1 MSSELTNMTDD
12 IPNQAPDST
21 ASLKVGR
28 IQFERGNS
36 YSQID
41 ETDGAFTF
49 RTNNIQL
56 KLTTDKFECL
66 SKFKFDGKLSV
77 SKVTS
82 GEVGQ
87 WVLWN
92 IDMFDPGKIS
102 PWMPGNISSCGRSV
116 DFFLGGPCKL
126 SKGRVNRFYFGI
138 PQHSEIRLTGR
149 VHFFDQWNGETLS
162 LKVDNNVVW
171 SRKCNSASPD
181 MAPSEPHNWC
191 PTLSNADCVRF
202 GIDSCGQEYPDRIS
216 VHYDVS
222 MRHSGGS
229 MAVEFS
235 SSLET
240 DPCEASWGIDDVAV
254 YIR

>member
-1 MSSELTNMTDD
+1 MLVCWNLRRIRLALACLSLCAAAQLEFLSAA
-12 IPNQAPDST
+12 NQLPDST
-21 ASLKVGR
+21 ASLNVGR

-56 KLTTDKFECL
+56 KLTPDTFECL
-66 SKFKFDGKLSV
+66 SKFKFDGTLSV
-77 SKVTS
+77 NKVTS
-82 GEVGQ
+82 GDVGQ

-92 IDMFDPGKIS
+92 IDMFDPSKIS
-102 PWMPGNISSCGRSV
+102 PWMPGHISSCGRSV

-126 SKGRVNRFYFGI
+126 SRGRVNRFYFGI

-162 LKVDNNVVW
+162 LKVDKDVVW
-171 SRKCNSASPD
+171 SQ
-181 MAPSEPHNWC
+181 PHNWC
-191 PTLSNADCVRF
+191 PTLSNADCVRY

-216 VHYDVS
+216 V
-222 MRHSGGS
+222 G
-229 MAVEFS
+229 
-235 SSLET
+235 
-240 DPCEASWGIDDVAV
+240 
-254 YIR
+254 